1 VPAVWEDARVQ
12 AGLGDQLE
20 LRRRRLAEGDRPLGW
35 KVAFG
40 APQVLELLGLGA
52 PLVGFLTTRAL
63 VEPGSVYPIGG
74 WTKAALE
81 AEIAVHMGSDLG
93 PGASREET
101 GAAIAGLGPAL
112 ELADIDRPLEELE
125 AVLAENIYQRGV
137 ILGPPDPARAG
148 GDVTG
153 IRARVRVDGE
163 ETGATD
169 DPTALTG
176 DLLGV
181 VAHVASLLDA
191 FGETLRAGEVVITG
205 ALLPHTWPSP
215 GQRVEL
221 ELEPLGRLDVSFAA
235 T

>member
-81 AEIAVHMGSDLG
+81 AEIAVHMGR
-93 PGASREET
+93 ASREET

-221 ELEPLGRLDVSFAA
+221 ELEPLDVSFAA

>member
-1 VPAVWEDARVQ
+1 M
-12 AGLGDQLE
+12 
-20 LRRRRLAEGDRPLGW
+20 DR
-35 KVAFG
+35 
-40 APQVLELLGLGA
+40 
-52 PLVGFLTTRAL
+52 
-63 VEPGSVYPIGG
+63 
-74 WTKAALE
+74 
-81 AEIAVHMGSDLG
+81 DLG

-101 GAAIAGLGPAL
+101 AAAIAGLGPAL

-137 ILGPPDPARAG
+137 ILGPPDAARAG

-163 ETGATD
+163 AAGATD
-169 DPTALTG
+169 EPTALTG
-176 DLLGV
+176 ELLGV

-205 ALLPHTWPSP
+205 AVLPHTWPSP